1 MSIQRGDEDMC
12 VYAYMCLCKSKN
24 LIAYYQKNLITLKK
38 IQQDSPYKISSTKRA
53 NLLSK
58 NVEGKKKK
66 QNRNGKKGLD
76 HCYFLIFS
84 NDRNIESIQQTLPM
98 FPYLGC
104 VYVFS
109 FSQF

>member
-1 MSIQRGDEDMC
+1 MEIC

-24 LIAYYQKNLITLKK
+24 LIAYYKKKLITLKK
-38 IQQDSPYKISSTKRA
+38 ICRIHLIKSLVQKEQIYYPKMWKAKKR
-53 NLLSK
+53 
-58 NVEGKKKK
+58 K